1 MSEKSAEYWI
11 EKLKLQ
17 AHPEGGYFNET
28 YRSKEHIEGTE
39 LPSRYGSSRVFG
51 TSIYFLL
58 TIESV
63 SNFHRLAS
71 DEIWHYHQGGG
82 AIIHMISEEGEL
94 TSKRIGPDL
103 EAGESLQVIIPK
115 GTWFAAEVER
125 DAYILVGCTV
135 APGFEF
141 EDFELA
147 DRDALS
153 SAYPQHGTLI
163 SGFTNN
169 RK

>member
-1 MSEKSAEYWI
+1 MNERTAEYWI
-11 EKLKLQ
+11 DKLSLQ

-28 YRSKEHIEGTE
+28 YRSEEQIDGSE
-39 LPSRYGSSRVFG
+39 LPSRYGSPRVFG

-58 TIESV
+58 TTESV

-82 AIIHMISEEGEL
+82 AIIHMISEEGGL
-94 TSKRIGPDL
+94 ISKHIGPEL
-103 EAGESLQVIIPK
+103 EVGESLQVIIPK
-115 GTWFAAEVER
+115 GTWFAAEVKSS
-125 DAYILVGCTV
+125 DFILVGCTV

-141 EDFELA
+141 RDFELA
-147 DRDALS
+147 DREALS

-163 SGFTNN
+163 GRFTNN
-169 RK
+169 KE